1 MYERES
7 GRHWVKGVEVDADL
21 DLAEEDCDHGVF
33 SNDSMCIQMCGSL
46 IHHPHFIA
54 REKHMFTFDKG
65 SFGKGN
71 CASVHF
77 P

>member
-21 DLAEEDCDHGVF
+21 DLAEEECIHGQGQY
-33 SNDSMCIQMCGSL
+33 SCIQMCGPL
-46 IHHPHFIA
+46 IHHPYFVA
-54 REKHMFTFDKG
+54 QEKKLI
-65 SFGKGN
+65 
-71 CASVHF
+71 

>member
-21 DLAEEDCDHGVF
+21 DLAEEDCDYGVF
-33 SNDSMCIQMCGSL
+33 GDDSMCIQMCGSL
-46 IHHPHFIA
+46 IHHPHFVA
-54 REKHMFTFDKG
+54 KEETFYKKTKG
-65 SFGKGN
+65 HFGKGH

-77 P
+77 T